1 MDSRP
6 GTNEWRT
13 FIIYTY
19 TQTYTDTS
27 DTDVEYLRNVI
38 NAF

>member
-6 GTNEWRT
+6 GHNEWRT

-19 TQTYTDTS
+19 TQMHTHTEG
-27 DTDVEYLRNVI
+27 DVVYLRNVI
-38 NAF
+38 NTF